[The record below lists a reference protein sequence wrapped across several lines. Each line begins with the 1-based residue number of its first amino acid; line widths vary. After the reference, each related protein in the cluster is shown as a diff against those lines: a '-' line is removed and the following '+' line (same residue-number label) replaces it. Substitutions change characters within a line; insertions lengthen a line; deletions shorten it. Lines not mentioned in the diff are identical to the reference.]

1 MSKYSKEDEKLVKEF
16 LDNLYSHHQSLK
28 GGSLCGGSFF
38 TEFLH
43 GFLTPF
49 KQFGHW
55 IPGAGKALGPI
66 ADAVD
71 GLIPG
76 EKYDTMQDLVNNKP
90 SGKGR
95 GRPRKVKVVTIPIQ
109 VPVKRKVGRPKGS
122 KNKVKA

>member
-16 LDNLYSHHQSLK
+16 LDNLYSHHQKLRGDALS
-28 GGSLCGGSFF
+28 GGSFF
-38 TEFLH
+38 TDLVH

-55 IPGAGKALGPI
+55 IPGAGKVLGPI

-71 GLIPG
+71 
-76 EKYDTMQDLVNNKP
+76 DLVPGAKYNTIQDILNNKP

-95 GRPRKVKVVTIPIQ
+95 GRPKKVKVNIPVQ
-109 VPVKRKVGRPKGS
+109 VPVKRKAGRPKGS
-122 KNKVKA
+122 KNKK

>member
-1 MSKYSKEDEKLVKEF
+1 MSKYSKEDEKLVKEL

-28 GGSLCGGSFF
+28 GGSLSGGSFF

-55 IPGAGKALGPI
+55 IPGVGKVLGPI

-76 EKYDTMQDLVNNKP
+76 EKYDTLQDIVNNKP

-95 GRPRKVKVVTIPIQ
+95 GRPRKVKHIPIQ
-109 VPVKRKVGRPKGS
+109 EPVKRKAGRPKGS
-122 KNKVKA
+122 KNKK

>member
-28 GGSLCGGSFF
+28 GGSLSGGSFF

-55 IPGAGKALGPI
+55 IPGVGKVLGPI

-76 EKYDTMQDLVNNKP
+76 QKYDTLQDIVNNKP

-95 GRPRKVKVVTIPIQ
+95 GRPRKVKHIPIQ
-109 VPVKRKVGRPKGS
+109 VPVKRKAGRPRGS
-122 KNKVKA
+122 KNKSKA

>member
-1 MSKYSKEDEKLVKEF
+1 MSKYSKEDERLVKEL

-28 GGSLCGGSFF
+28 GGSLSGGSFF

-49 KQFGHW
+49 KQFGW
-55 IPGAGKALGPI
+55 IPGVGKVLGPI

-76 EKYDTMQDLVNNKP
+76 QKYDTLQDIVNNKP

-95 GRPRKVKVVTIPIQ
+95 GRPRKVKHIPIQ
-109 VPVKRKVGRPKGS
+109 VPVKRKAGRPKGS
-122 KNKVKA
+122 KNKK